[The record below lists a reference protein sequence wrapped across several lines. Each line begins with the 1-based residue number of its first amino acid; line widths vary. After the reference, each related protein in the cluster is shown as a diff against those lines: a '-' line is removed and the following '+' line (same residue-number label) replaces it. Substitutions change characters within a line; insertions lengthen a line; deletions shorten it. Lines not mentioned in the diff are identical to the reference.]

1 MEVQIFSVEAD
12 YSAPPPSLSF
22 FYSSGRIEK
31 RGAENLISKA
41 GVCFGLCHLTLL
53 RAYFQ

>member
-12 YSAPPPSLSF
+12 YSAPPLYNF
-22 FYSSGRIEK
+22 FYSRGRIEK